1 MNFMGCKTQKDL
13 ISICKKIIPPLSP
26 NLHKGQ
32 AGRIA
37 VIGGCEDYTGAP
49 FFAAHSASTLGCDLT
64 HVICE
69 SNAATVIKSYSP
81 DLMVHPYLKDTESY
95 NQWKLKE
102 LLLNSSSSTQSSP
115 EVNDIEPFIKSQV
128 LPKIQTLLERI
139 HVVVIGPG
147 FGRDPIMLKTLELI
161 VNELKKSGKPI
172 ILDADALYLLSTSP
186 KLIKNYSN
194 CVITPNIVEFK
205 RICNAIDIEFEIS
218 DFSGN
223 ENQEKLIEL
232 LNLVSLKLGNVT
244 ILLKGGNDYIVTNNS
259 NGDNN
264 NNNNVNDRLLIISDN
279 VGSFKRVGGQ
289 GDTLTGLVSCLWAW
303 GSYTYKNQLYPES
316 KSNPILSD
324 EQIKMISCFGG
335 SLLTRNSAN
344 LAFKD
349 YGRGL
354 QTSDIHKYINKSYNQ
369 FFN

>member
-26 NLHKGQ
+26 NLYKGQ

-49 FFAAHSASTLGCDLT
+49 FFSAHSASMLGCDLT

-81 DLMVHPYLKDTESY
+81 DLMVHPYLKDTNSY

-102 LLLNSSSSTQSSP
+102 ILLNSSSSSSSSSP
-115 EVNDIEPFIKSQV
+115 SSSPSSSDINDIEPFIKSQV
-128 LPKIQTLLERI
+128 LPKIQLLLERI

-161 VNELKKSGKPI
+161 INELKKSDKPI
-172 ILDADALYLLSTSP
+172 ILDADALYLLSIHP
-186 KLIKNYSN
+186 NIIKNYSN
-194 CVITPNIVEFK
+194 CIITPNIVEFK
-205 RICNAIDIEFEIS
+205 RICNSINIEFEI
-218 DFSGN
+218 N
-223 ENQEKLIEL
+223 EFLNNLNNEKLIEL
-232 LNLVSLKLGNVT
+232 LQLVSLKLGNIT
-244 ILLKGGNDYIVTNNS
+244 ILLKGLNDYIVTNNS
-259 NGDNN
+259 DNN
-264 NNNNVNDRLLIISDN
+264 KLLIINDN
-279 VGSFKRVGGQ
+279 IGSFKRVGGQ
-289 GDTLTGLVSCLWAW
+289 GDTLTGLISCLWAW
-303 GSYTYKNQLYPES
+303 GSYTYKNQLFPQS
-316 KSNPILSD
+316 KLNPILND

-349 YGRGL
+349 YGRSL